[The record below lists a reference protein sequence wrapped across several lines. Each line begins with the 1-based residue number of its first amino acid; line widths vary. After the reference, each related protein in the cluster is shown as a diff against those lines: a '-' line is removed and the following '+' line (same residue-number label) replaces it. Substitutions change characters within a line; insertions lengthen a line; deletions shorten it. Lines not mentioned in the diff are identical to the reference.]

1 MWCLKRQNHL
11 DHNSLKIVI
20 IAVTKAC
27 ILWECQL
34 FGKNIEWFSI
44 SEKSQLLSFKYA
56 VKKPFLQ
63 MVYLPLVLLHCH
75 CVISYIAFRPLSGRA
90 FCICRILVFAF
101 TQGGR
106 PTESQSWE
114 YWERGLWNKISIW
127 DPGCGWAALS
137 GQLPTVQ
144 FDTLCTVHNTNF
156 VHCGHSQ
163 CGIKNTLVRRLV
175 LNRLF
180 CKTTWEDTLF

>member
-1 MWCLKRQNHL
+1 MYMWCLKRQNHL

-75 CVISYIAFRPLSGRA
+75 CVISYIAFWPLSGRA

-127 DPGCGWAALS
+127 DPGCGWEAALS
-137 GQLPTVQ
+137 GQLATDTVQ
-144 FDTLCTVHNTNF
+144 FDTLCMHCALCTMCSSTHCALFTIQTLCTV
-156 VHCGHSQ
+156 VIHSA
-163 CGIKNTLVRRLV
+163 V
-175 LNRLF
+175 
-180 CKTTWEDTLF
+180 

>member
-1 MWCLKRQNHL
+1 MYMWCLKRQNHL

-56 VKKPFLQ
+56 AKEPFLQ

-75 CVISYIAFRPLSGRA
+75 CVISYIAFWPLSGRA

-114 YWERGLWNKISIW
+114 YWECKHQQRENQHKAGSYIHDISAQSL
-127 DPGCGWAALS
+127 DLVFKR
-137 GQLPTVQ
+137 TV
-144 FDTLCTVHNTNF
+144 CRKVP
-156 VHCGHSQ
+156 
-163 CGIKNTLVRRLV
+163 
-175 LNRLF
+175 NRCVF
-180 CKTTWEDTLF
+180 TIGG